1 MRNLIK
7 ILILT
12 IAFGISNSTFAKVE
26 TDTITTWKLSK
37 DSELLIQSNHFNSTI
52 YTVELNTTDEYENL
66 NVSVFYDFN
75 SDIISRKIKFLVGKK
90 AIAEFNE
97 DNNSRL
103 PFSLP
108 KKEIDKAIT
117 GFLNEPI
124 AIVYTDSISENGI
137 LVGFVIFKKE

>member
-1 MRNLIK
+1 MRNLTK

-37 DSELLIQSNHFNSTI
+37 DSELLIQSNHFNSTV
-52 YTVELNTTDEYENL
+52 YTVELNFTDEYENL

-75 SDIISRKIKFLVGKK
+75 SDTINRKIKFMDGKK
-90 AIAEFNE
+90 TIAEFEE

-103 PFSLP
+103 PFRIP
-108 KKEIDKAIT
+108 KKEIDRVI
-117 GFLNEPI
+117 NE
-124 AIVYTDSISENGI
+124 
-137 LVGFVIFKKE
+137 

>member
-52 YTVELNTTDEYENL
+52 YTVELNIEDEYKNL

-75 SDIISRKIKFLVGKK
+75 SDTINRRIKFIVGKK
-90 AIAEFNE
+90 TIAEFEE

-103 PFSLP
+103 PFRLP
-108 KKEIDKAIT
+108 KKEIDKLIS
-117 GFLNEPI
+117 GVFKEPI
-124 AIVYTDSISENGI
+124 AIVYYDSITENGI

>member
-37 DSELLIQSNHFNSTI
+37 DSELLIQSNHFNSTV

-66 NVSVFYDFN
+66 NVSVFYDLN

-90 AIAEFNE
+90 AIAEFDE

-108 KKEIDKAIT
+108 KKEIDKVIT

>member
-12 IAFGISNSTFAKVE
+12 IAFGISNSSFAKVE

-52 YTVELNTTDEYENL
+52 YTVELNIEDEYKNL

-75 SDIISRKIKFLVGKK
+75 SDTINRRIKFMVGKK
-90 AIAEFNE
+90 TIAEFEE

-103 PFSLP
+103 PFRLP
-108 KKEIDKAIT
+108 KKEIDKLIS
-117 GFLNEPI
+117 GVFNEPI
-124 AIVYTDSISENGI
+124 AIVYYDSITENGI

>member
-1 MRNLIK
+1 MHLRKMRNLTK

-37 DSELLIQSNHFNSTI
+37 DSELLIQSNHFNSTV
-52 YTVELNTTDEYENL
+52 YTVELNFTDEYENL

-75 SDIISRKIKFLVGKK
+75 SDTINRKIKFMDGKK
-90 AIAEFNE
+90 TIAEFEE

-103 PFSLP
+103 PFRIP
-108 KKEIDKAIT
+108 KKEIDRVI
-117 GFLNEPI
+117 NE
-124 AIVYTDSISENGI
+124 
-137 LVGFVIFKKE
+137 

>member
-1 MRNLIK
+1 MRNLLK

-12 IAFGISNSTFAKVE
+12 ITCGITNFAFAKAE

-37 DSELLIQSNHFNSTI
+37 DSELLIQSNYFNSTI
-52 YTVELNTTDEYENL
+52 YTVELNVTDEYKNL

-75 SDIISRKIKFLVGKK
+75 SDTISRNIKFLVGKK
-90 AIAEFNE
+90 TIAEFDE
-97 DNNSRL
+97 ENNSRL

-108 KKEIDKAIT
+108 KTEINKVIT

-124 AIVYTDSISENGI
+124 AIVYTDSISKNGI
-137 LVGFVIFKKE
+137 LVGFVVFKKE

>member
-12 IAFGISNSTFAKVE
+12 IAFGISNSIFAKVE

-37 DSELLIQSNHFNSTI
+37 DSELLIQSNHFNSII

-90 AIAEFNE
+90 TIAEFDE

-108 KKEIDKAIT
+108 KKEIDKVIT

-124 AIVYTDSISENGI
+124 AIVYTDSISENAI
-137 LVGFVIFKKE
+137 LVGFVIFKKK